1 MKLTI
6 VTNQGTT
13 FEQEIT
19 PNLGV
24 EPILERILAQ
34 TTQHLDDLDALHSPN
49 AASVEGN
56 IYDDEEEQLEQLID
70 AIEAEDINEDNFE
83 EYMQLWF
90 PEVLSDDAG
99 HKTVQLTVYDDGS
112 RSFKCFI
119 PGAFFQIFEY

>member
-1 MKLTI
+1 MKQTV

-13 FEQEIT
+13 FKQEIT

-34 TTQHLDDLDALHSPN
+34 TTQHLAGEDNIN
-49 AASVEGN
+49 A
-56 IYDDEEEQLEQLID
+56 DEINQLGQLID

-90 PEVLSDDAG
+90 PEVLSDEAG

-112 RSFKCFI
+112 SRFRCYI
-119 PGAFFQIFEY
+119 PGTFFQIFEY

>member
-13 FEQEIT
+13 FKQEIT

-34 TTQHLDDLDALHSPN
+34 TTQHLNDPESEVNIDEKTQLTQLV
-49 AASVEGN
+49 AAIGSGT
-56 IYDDEEEQLEQLID
+56 ITD
-70 AIEAEDINEDNFE
+70 DNFE
-83 EYMQLWF
+83 DYMQLWF
-90 PEVLSDDAG
+90 PEVLSDEAG

-112 RSFKCFI
+112 SRFRCFI
-119 PGAFFQIFEY
+119 PGTFFQIYEY